1 MLRVL
6 ATALAFDVSAAA
18 AADEGATEGSAAGA
32 PRDFGSPD
40 R

>member
-1 MLRVL
+1 MLHVL
-6 ATALAFDVSAAA
+6 AAALAFGVSAAA

-32 PRDFGSPD
+32 PRDFGPPD